1 MMSDESIYDQLKA
14 GIIDADTEML
24 LAVIDDALRQ
34 NVDPVDIVER
44 GLTPGMREVGE
55 MFRRYEVYLPEMM
68 MSAEAWEKAMQ
79 FLEPSM
85 AATVDERR
93 AVGRVVI
100 GTVKDDIHS
109 LGKNIVITMLKA
121 AGFEVFDLGIDV
133 TPSAFVT
140 KAQEVDA
147 DVIAVSALMTTTM
160 PQQRNVI
167 EHLEARGVRDK
178 YRVLIGGGVT
188 TGEWA
193 EEIGADGY
201 GETAGD
207 AVALALEA
215 VAQKTKGNGK

>member
-1 MMSDESIYDQLKA
+1 MPNEQLIYDQLKA
-14 GIIDADTEML
+14 AIIDADTENL
-24 LAVIDDALRQ
+24 LKTIDDALRR
-34 NVDPVDIVER
+34 DMRPVDLVEN
-44 GLTPGMREVGE
+44 GLTPGMREIGE

-68 MSAEAWEKAMQ
+68 MSAETWEQAMQ
-79 FLEPSM
+79 VLEPKI
-85 AATVDERR
+85 AASADKRQAT
-93 AVGRVVI
+93 GRVVI

-109 LGKNIVITMLKA
+109 LGKNIVTTMLNA

-133 TPSAFVT
+133 PASAFAI
-140 KAQEVDA
+140 KAEEIGA

-178 YRVLIGGGVT
+178 YYVIVGGGVT
-188 TGEWA
+188 TQEWA
-193 EEIGADGY
+193 NEIGADGY

-215 VAQKTKGNGK
+215 VAEKAKGNDK